1 MLNFLMV
8 STVFSKKQFTILSL
22 KDKSEL
28 NTLTEYAN
36 GRNNLILYPLITKK
50 NVKDVSD
57 LIDEKMQKSLINE
70 IETDHPQTKDSQP
83 LSVKNWTG
91 FRVKN
96 VLSIEHL
103 HDDFFRIRTKEG
115 SFISNSFEFFI

>member
-22 KDKSEL
+22 KEKSEL
-28 NTLTEYAN
+28 NTLTEYAK
-36 GRNNLILYPLITKK
+36 GRN
-50 NVKDVSD
+50 
-57 LIDEKMQKSLINE
+57 
-70 IETDHPQTKDSQP
+70 
-83 LSVKNWTG
+83 
-91 FRVKN
+91 
-96 VLSIEHL
+96 